1 MKKNSLSYYFS
12 IGEDFAGGFEFTIG
26 NGRIVR
32 SANLTPDKETGIG
45 KLSQSDFV
53 GLFTRYRDGFVPGKV
68 GPTDFQTP
76 MPWIFYSGMTDEDLK
91 AIYAYLKS
99 IPPIQNKV
107 KKFEIQTASTSEKK

>member
-1 MKKNSLSYYFS
+1 
-12 IGEDFAGGFEFTIG
+12 
-26 NGRIVR
+26 
-32 SANLTPDKETGIG
+32 
-45 KLSQSDFV
+45 
-53 GLFTRYRDGFVPGKV
+53 
-68 GPTDFQTP
+68 